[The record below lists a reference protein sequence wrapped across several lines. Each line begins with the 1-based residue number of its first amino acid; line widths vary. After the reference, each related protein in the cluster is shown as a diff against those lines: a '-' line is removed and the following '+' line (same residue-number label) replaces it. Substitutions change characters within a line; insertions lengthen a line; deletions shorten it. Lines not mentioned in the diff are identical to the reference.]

1 MKNRKRL
8 QQITNLTIKLDEYL
22 KTVKKSLSYDGDSS
36 DDFVNHYWDVLTDAE
51 KINWQIQEI
60 LMDWDRELFAFEFQK
75 ELKRRERHE

>member
-1 MKNRKRL
+1 MKNRNRL

>member
-36 DDFVNHYWDVLTDAE
+36 DDFVNHYWDLLTDAE

-60 LMDWDRELFAFEFQK
+60 LMDWDRELFTFEFEK

>member
-1 MKNRKRL
+1 MKNRNRL

-60 LMDWDRELFAFEFQK
+60 VVDWDRELFAFEFEK

>member
-1 MKNRKRL
+1 MKNRNRL

-36 DDFVNHYWDVLTDAE
+36 DDFVNHYWNVLTDAE

-60 LMDWDRELFAFEFQK
+60 VVDWDRELFAFEFEK